1 MVSYVPLAR
10 TARALVTT
18 LQLCVLTSFEMKLS
32 IEPQCRVE
40 VRCETVMRSYFCDW
54 RLSLP
59 RLSVPHPN
67 PVPNTKIWC
76 RGIAAKNSVPS
87 PSCNST
93 FSAPRLVVTYTYNIY
108 KVCRNHPYLPY
119 TYTHN
124 MYIVCSCNTLHAY
137 YCQTYL
143 TDFKLFERNIVKS
156 ILNILKE
163 TISTFDL
170 WLKCIDNFKSD
181 TLSTLHLYYIYK
193 ISSVFFS
200 SAMMS
205 NATM

>member
-1 MVSYVPLAR
+1 MTGDCHYLGSRFLIHLLSL
-10 TARALVTT
+10 T
-18 LQLCVLTSFEMKLS
+18 LTSDVAASQLKTPS
-32 IEPQCRVE
+32 HP
-40 VRCETVMRSYFCDW
+40 
-54 RLSLP
+54 RLVFWHSLP
-59 RLSVPHPN
+59 RGWWLP
-67 PVPNTKIWC
+67 
-76 RGIAAKNSVPS
+76 
-87 PSCNST
+87 
-93 FSAPRLVVTYTYNIY
+93 TYNIY

>member
-67 PVPNTKIWC
+67 PVPNTNIWC
-76 RGIAAKNSVPS
+76 RSIAAKNSVPS

-93 FSAPRLVVTYTYNIY
+93 FSAPRLVVTYLHIIFTKYVGTIHIY
-108 KVCRNHPYLPY
+108 H
-119 TYTHN
+119 
-124 MYIVCSCNTLHAY
+124 TLVPTICILYAHATRCMLIAY
-137 YCQTYL
+137 YCQIYL
-143 TDFKLFERNIVKS
+143 TDFK
-156 ILNILKE
+156 
-163 TISTFDL
+163 
-170 WLKCIDNFKSD
+170 
-181 TLSTLHLYYIYK
+181 
-193 ISSVFFS
+193 
-200 SAMMS
+200 
-205 NATM
+205 